1 MNGYVL
7 MDSDLWKLPP
17 SRRALEQHT
26 RRACYQAGYVWQ
38 ESVGDLTIP
47 NPENW
52 QWVFEG
58 NMYQPPWQ
66 QEKCPKT
73 IESLTLTCSCH
84 KGTCKNCKCSKS
96 RLASIS
102 M

>member
-73 IESLTLTCSCH
+73 IESLTCSCH

-102 M
+102 I